1 MTLLWHI
8 SCCEIPVWRYV
19 WLAQS
24 IRVKNYDNE
33 SSKMTHL
40 NFPKSEKWLK
50 SVVQNYQKR
59 LVNFVVSEREKERKE
74 ETETETEEEKKRMRE
89 LNPYKEVCSF

>member
-8 SCCEIPVWRYV
+8 SCCEIPVWRDV

-59 LVNFVVSEREKERKE
+59 LVNFVVSEREKERKRDWDRDRE
-74 ETETETEEEKKRMRE
+74 RKKNNERVKY
-89 LNPYKEVCSF
+89 L